1 MESIILQNQNI
12 DLLLVLIAGYSTP
25 IWGRTPFFG
34 CLAPYFLFVT
44 CWGDWVSLYRN
55 SLYF

>member
-34 CLAPYFLFVT
+34 CFAPLLSFVT
-44 CWGDWVSLYRN
+44 YWEYWII
-55 SLYF
+55 